1 VDLPPDFWVAAGVIV
16 AAIGT
21 IGAGI
26 KWLTS
31 RNQEKER
38 DRIAREAHEITKKA
52 FEANAIPQ
60 VTVDTYSAAYF
71 RGYGTIPAGD
81 YHALRPPDPFVVP
94 IPMLIAT
101 AKNEGKVPVQIGKA
115 GIRLERTGATIEVGP
130 PAEDENKRPMS
141 FPLPLP
147 SRESI
152 DIKLEA
158 HMITRMLRVLKA
170 EPEDQF
176 TVWVAERVGNRYFS
190 PPQQASDYLEG
201 SNPFQVAINF
211 EPPALVVEVGEE
223 EYFPEG
229 IFPLEAIDELP
240 TKEPR

>member
-21 IGAGI
+21 IGTGI

-81 YHALRPPDPFVVP
+81 YHALRPPDPYVVP

-101 AKNEGKVPVQIGKA
+101 VKNEGKVPVQIEG
-115 GIRLERTGATIEVGP
+115 RNQTRTHRCDNGSRSPGRRRKQAANVVSSATSHPRVDRHQARGAHDHAN
-130 PAEDENKRPMS
+130 AEG
-141 FPLPLP
+141 
-147 SRESI
+147 
-152 DIKLEA
+152 
-158 HMITRMLRVLKA
+158 V
-170 EPEDQF
+170 
-176 TVWVAERVGNRYFS
+176 
-190 PPQQASDYLEG
+190 EG
-201 SNPFQVAINF
+201 
-211 EPPALVVEVGEE
+211 
-223 EYFPEG
+223 
-229 IFPLEAIDELP
+229 
-240 TKEPR
+240 